1 MKKKIILFFFL
12 FIFFIDTGSALEMY
26 TNKGQSFKI
35 GYPSGW
41 NVFENYGGVDLYLT
55 DPYSYA
61 AVSVKAMPT
70 YGMSLTQIKDLNKM
84 AFYQMGYYP
93 YNEWDITINNL
104 KGFEWRITF
113 TNYYTYVVYEE
124 WYLNLISGNKYYII
138 TASSPQSYYSEYS
151 NIFSEIINSFEILT
165 EPALTPKI
173 TTPLITPTIPL
184 TPAETVPMKTPT
196 PVEITSKPSAS
207 VQLHGQKTD
216 VVLGEDI
223 VLKLSAVNIITK
235 PVMTVQVILL
245 PPSGMSVTSADF
257 VQVGPG
263 QYTSTY
269 KLDPGSGRNIEVRL
283 QTNQIGDFEVKGRVV
298 YYYGDDKST
307 AEDYEL
313 LLPIKV
319 RAEAAKTP
327 QTPQPQNDSS
337 SSAIVGVIAILVVIF
352 AVYVIFNKLFK
363 AKSKPEVQP
372 TAPMPIGSGE
382 EIKPSVKE
390 STFED
395 ERRNK

>member
-1 MKKKIILFFFL
+1 MIKKIILFFFL
-12 FIFFIDTGSALEMY
+12 FIFLINTALALETY
-26 TNKGQSFKI
+26 TDKEQGFKV

-41 NVFENYGGVDLYLT
+41 SFYKNYGGVDLYLT
-55 DPYSYA
+55 DPYGYA
-61 AVSVKAMPT
+61 MVSVKAMPT

-84 AFYQMGYYP
+84 AIYQMGYYP

-124 WYLNLISGNKYYII
+124 WQVYLISGNKYYII
-138 TASSPQSYYSEYS
+138 TAASPQSYYSEYS
-151 NIFSEIINSFEILT
+151 NIFNEIINSFEILT

-223 VLKLSAVNIITK
+223 LLKLSAVNIITK
-235 PVMTVQVILL
+235 PIMDVQVILI

-257 VQVGPG
+257 VQVGPA
-263 QYTSTY
+263 QYTSIF
-269 KLDPGSGRNIEVRL
+269 KLDPGSGRNIEVGIKP
-283 QTNQIGDFEVKGRVV
+283 NQIGDFEVRGRVV

-327 QTPQPQNDSS
+327 QPPQNGGS

-363 AKSKPEVQP
+363 AKSKP
-372 TAPMPIGSGE
+372 
-382 EIKPSVKE
+382 
-390 STFED
+390 
-395 ERRNK
+395 